1 MRTLSIAVALA
12 VLGAGFSFLRAS
24 EGFDELSNRA
34 KVGASEEAL
43 AAFVE
48 KSTVAYD
55 LTVDE
60 IFFLSDLG
68 YSSHAIATIVEHGK
82 SIRSGKKPVMTE
94 IAIPVTPLVPEDVK
108 GAAKQPDT
116 VSPVADDSAK
126 ATDPVAA
133 KDGVDAVAKSTEQQ
147 PVVLEVVNADA
158 AQATPAE
165 TIPASLVTSTG
176 ETLTVQESV
185 SATPGA
191 AIPVASAPEGEVSVE
206 VFYETLQPYG
216 TWIKANNEWCWR
228 PTACVTDPNWRPY
241 CDRGHWVWTDSDW
254 CWQSDYSWGWAP
266 FHYGRWTF
274 CEGFGWIWQPDT
286 CWSPAWVSW
295 RECDSH
301 FGWAPLPWGCR
312 YDVGLGFWFH
322 GRHWGVDCG
331 FGLGFGSFIFC
342 ERDHFCDHSLR
353 GHVLHRHD
361 NAALFNRSQ
370 LVNNTVIGANN
381 RVVVNG
387 PKFDHVQKFSATPI
401 KQLHIDDA
409 HVKVGDSLAHA
420 GREDHKNGTIQ
431 MFRPTLKATTT
442 HTPETFAAVN
452 KGVLGST
459 VKASSGVKLA
469 PITVHSEV
477 HSDAK
482 IKTIGDNKAV
492 TREATAKNVQLGQLN
507 NQNSLTVTKQVLE
520 TPKLTVQSNN
530 LPVTKQVLETT
541 KQTYSQS
548 INQNNSPVT
557 KQIFETPK
565 PTVTQSYSQ
574 SNSTPTQHYEAPSR
588 QNYSQS
594 SSGSNFSNS
603 RSDNNSNNNSSND
616 SGRRGR

>member
-1 MRTLSIAVALA
+1 MRTLSVAVALA
-12 VLGAGFSFLRAS
+12 VLGAGFSYLRAS

-34 KVGASEEAL
+34 KAGASEEAL

-68 YSSHAIATIVEHGK
+68 YSSHTIATIVEHGK
-82 SIRSGKKPVMTE
+82 SIRASGTAGKKPVMTE
-94 IAIPVTPLVPEDVK
+94 IAIPTTPLVPEDVK
-108 GAAKQPDT
+108 GAAKRPDP
-116 VSPVADDSAK
+116 VSPVTDASAQ
-126 ATDPVAA
+126 ATDPAAA
-133 KDGVDAVAKSTEQQ
+133 KDGVEATAKTTEQQ
-147 PVVLEVVNADA
+147 PVALEVLNADA
-158 AQATPAE
+158 AQATPVE

-191 AIPVASAPEGEVSVE
+191 AIPVVSAPEGEVTVD
-206 VFYETLQPYG
+206 VFYEALQPYG
-216 TWIKANNEWCWR
+216 TWIKANDAWCWR

-331 FGLGFGSFIFC
+331 FGLGFGNFIFC

-361 NAALFNRSQ
+361 NAAVFNRSQ

-387 PKFDHVQKFSATPI
+387 PKFEHVQKFSATPI

-420 GREDHKNGTIQ
+420 GREDRKGGTIQ

-442 HTPETFAAVN
+442 HTPETFAALN
-452 KGVLGST
+452 KGVLGSSL
-459 VKASSGVKLA
+459 KASSGVKLA

-482 IKTIGDNKAV
+482 IKTIVNNNVV
-492 TREATAKNVQLGQLN
+492 TRVNEMTTKKVELGQQNNAIETKHVVETPGKQVFSQTN
-507 NQNSLTVTKQVLE
+507 NQ
-520 TPKLTVQSNN
+520 NN
-530 LPVTKQVLETT
+530 LPVTKQVLET
-541 KQTYSQS
+541 
-548 INQNNSPVT
+548 
-557 KQIFETPK
+557 PK
-565 PTVTQSYSQ
+565 PTFTQSYSP
-574 SNSTPTQHYEAPSR
+574 SNSTPTQHYEVPSR
-588 QNYSQS
+588 QSYSQP

-603 RSDNNSNNNSSND
+603 RSDNNSSID